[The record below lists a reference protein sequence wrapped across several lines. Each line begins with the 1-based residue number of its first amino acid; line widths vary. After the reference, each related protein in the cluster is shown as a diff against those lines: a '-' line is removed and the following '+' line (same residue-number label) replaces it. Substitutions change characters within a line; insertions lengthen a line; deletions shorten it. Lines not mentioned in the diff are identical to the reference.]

1 MKVFLLCLSTCF
13 SIVAHA
19 QIHIIASD
27 FANADDTVRLSTVL
41 PTNVDFSSTG
51 SNQVWDFTNLTA
63 NGQQL
68 ITFNGM
74 GGIDVM
80 AGYEF
85 GPLAPPPY
93 RASYYLP
100 ATDLPI
106 GAIGNLLP
114 TIQIK
119 DAYRYFR
126 KTNGAIT
133 SVGLSI
139 LTSMGNFP
147 KRSDTIETFYQL
159 PMDFGNQNTSRGYT
173 KMDFNP
179 FFDAKFIQHR
189 QRESEVDGYGVVS
202 TPYTTFNALRVH
214 HIVQETDSF
223 YISISGFSQWIP
235 IPVPVSHEYEWWA
248 KDQKLPVLKIVTS
261 EVLGTETVTSIA
273 YRDVFHYDLVASV
286 KENILQLGIYPN
298 PSTSQVY
305 INSAEVIQSVALFD
319 TQGKLV
325 QEISKIAKNS
335 TVLDV
340 SQIEKGLYM
349 LQVQLATGKSIQRK
363 IQVE

>member
-1 MKVFLLCLSTCF
+1 
-13 SIVAHA
+13 
-19 QIHIIASD
+19 
-27 FANADDTVRLSTVL
+27 
-41 PTNVDFSSTG
+41 
-51 SNQVWDFTNLTA
+51 
-63 NGQQL
+63 
-68 ITFNGM
+68 
-74 GGIDVM
+74 
-80 AGYEF
+80 
-85 GPLAPPPY
+85 
-93 RASYYLP
+93 
-100 ATDLPI
+100 
-106 GAIGNLLP
+106 
-114 TIQIK
+114 
-119 DAYRYFR
+119 
-126 KTNGAIT
+126 
-133 SVGLSI
+133 
-139 LTSMGNFP
+139 
-147 KRSDTIETFYQL
+147 
-159 PMDFGNQNTSRGYT
+159 
-173 KMDFNP
+173 
-179 FFDAKFIQHR
+179 
-189 QRESEVDGYGVVS
+189 
-202 TPYTTFNALRVH
+202 
-214 HIVQETDSF
+214 
-223 YISISGFSQWIP
+223 
-235 IPVPVSHEYEWWA
+235 VSHEYEWWA